1 MEMLILLV
9 GVTFIGLFLLAAGIK
24 LGRKFQHYDNLKT
37 VNGELREQLTKRRHT
52 YPTADGLEDAMA
64 VAIDLLLR
72 EEAANKYRSARFN
85 QLNEILGKVRE
96 GPLSYDSDR
105 QADRPPDNG

>member
-1 MEMLILLV
+1 MDVFYVL
-9 GVTFIGLFLLAAGIK
+9 IGLVLLGIGIG
-24 LGRKFQHYDNLKT
+24 LGAHIQHYVTLEKQNKRLAD
-37 VNGELREQLTKRRHT
+37 QLAKRRHT
-52 YPTADGLEDAMA
+52 YATADGLEDAMA

-72 EEAANKYRSARFN
+72 EEAAEKYRSARFN

-105 QADRPPDNG
+105 KADRPPDGGEM